1 MTSLEKAQEMVKILD
16 KKKGRDIQLLE
27 IRNLS
32 TLGDYFILASG
43 NSNTQVKALS
53 DDVDDEMN
61 KQFKVNPLRIEGQQA
76 AQWILMDYGDVMVHI
91 FQDEARSFY
100 DLERLWRDAPQVD
113 ISNLLIKD

>member
-1 MTSLEKAQEMVKILD
+1 MTSLEKAQEIVKILD

-76 AQWILMDYGDVMVHI
+76 AQWILMDYGDVMVHV

-100 DLERLWRDAPQVD
+100 DLERLWSDAPKVD